1 MRNPNSAPI
10 TLNVRFYEALTA
22 ATPGLRTCN
31 QLIVPAFLIVQFT
44 LPGQCTLGVG
54 NHHGMLL
61 LEDAASENLDI
72 FYAYSRSQTP
82 SGNGFSVEGF
92 PAGNFSGA
100 PSDVIGLKR
109 QAAAGFLTYL
119 QQPPQQARFQRA
131 AFRTFDGT
139 PGSVITQANG
149 MLPGEPRNVLSPASP
164 QVLDLI
170 QRSWAEL
177 RKRARVLLVID
188 VSGSMGDPVPNS
200 GDTKLELAKRA
211 AIRALGQFASDDD
224 VGLWI
229 FSSDFPPSHQP
240 YFQLLPVAPLG
251 PQPENGRLKQ

>member
-1 MRNPNSAPI
+1 PTGDPATLGNHAPPRTPLVAIYPKEGTLLSDNPYVVLSAPW
-10 TLNVRFYEALTA
+10 V
-22 ATPGLRTCN
+22 
-31 QLIVPAFLIVQFT
+31 
-44 LPGQCTLGVG
+44 
-54 NHHGMLL
+54 
-61 LEDAASENLDI
+61 DD
-72 FYAYSRSQTP
+72 
-82 SGNGFSVEGF
+82 
-92 PAGNFSGA
+92 
-100 PSDVIGLKR
+100 LKR

-149 MLPGEPRNVLSPASP
+149 MLPGEPRNVLSPPSP

-188 VSGSMGDPVPNS
+188 VSGSMGDPVPDS

-211 AIRALGQFASDDD
+211 AIRALGQFAPDDD

-229 FSSDFPPSHQP
+229 FSSDF
-240 YFQLLPVAPLG
+240 
-251 PQPENGRLKQ
+251 